1 MQLTLATPERKLYE
15 NTEILKLVVP
25 TMQGEITVLPQHVPL
40 MSSLSRGEMQVQ
52 LADKQIEA
60 VFVSGGVIQVVDNFI
75 NILANV
81 AEKAHE
87 IDEAA
92 TEEAIRRAQLQAQEK
107 VENVDMADIQAKLA
121 NDIARLKLISKYKGK
136 KTH

>member
-60 VFVSGGVIQVVDNFI
+60 VFVSGGVIQVIDNII

-107 VENVDMADIQAKLA
+107 VEDVDMADIQAKLA

>member
-52 LADKQIEA
+52 LADKQTEA

>member
-1 MQLTLATPERKLYE
+1 MKITLATPERKLYE
-15 NTEILKLVVP
+15 DVEILKLVVP
-25 TMQGEITVLPQHVPL
+25 TMQGEITVLPHHIPL
-40 MSSLSRGEMQVQ
+40 MSSLGRGEMVVE
-52 LADKQIEA
+52 LENKQHES
-60 VFVSGGVIQVVDNFI
+60 VFVSGGVIQVVDDFI

>member
-15 NTEILKLVVP
+15 KTEILKLVVP

-52 LADKQIEA
+52 LADKQTEA